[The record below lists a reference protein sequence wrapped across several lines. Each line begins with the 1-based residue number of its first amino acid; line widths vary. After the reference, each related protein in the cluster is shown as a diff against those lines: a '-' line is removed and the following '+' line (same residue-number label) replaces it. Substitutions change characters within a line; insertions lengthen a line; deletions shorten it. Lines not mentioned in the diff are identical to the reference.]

1 MNEQYVGADLCIQP
15 TNNERLTTSNPMPGG
30 TGHDERLATSNEQRV
45 ITLAHGN
52 GGKLTQRLIKEHFA
66 PQFANEYLNKMTDSA
81 IVDINGVK
89 LAFTTD
95 SYVIKP
101 HFFPGG
107 NIGKLAVCG
116 TVNDLSVMGAVP
128 KYISCALIIEEGFP
142 VDELDVIIKTMKEEA
157 DRAGIKIVTGDTKVV
172 DNGSADKIFIN
183 TSGIGEVKYNIIE
196 NKISVGDKIIVNGTL
211 GDHGIAIFSAR
222 ENLNIKSEIKS
233 DCTALNSLIFSV
245 LEKYPNI
252 KFMRDITRGGLAT
265 VLNEVCEN
273 EEFGVEVFED
283 KIPVREDVKAVCEL
297 LGFDPVYIANEGKV
311 LMIAPA
317 DIADNVLKII
327 RGHKDGVNAQIIGE
341 IMAPRFREGKG
352 KAYMKTTIGG
362 RRIIDMLISDQ
373 LPRIC

>member
-1 MNEQYVGADLCIQP
+1 MNE
-15 TNNERLTTSNPMPGG
+15 R
-30 TGHDERLATSNEQRV
+30 RATSNEQRV

-66 PQFANEYLNKMTDSA
+66 NQFANEYLNKMTDSA
-81 IVDINGVK
+81 VMDINSIK

-128 KYISCALIIEEGFP
+128 KYISCALIIEEGFS
-142 VDELDVIIKTMKEEA
+142 VEELDVIIKTMREEA
-157 DRAGIKIVTGDTKVV
+157 DKAGVKIVTGDTKVV
-172 DNGSADKIFIN
+172 DKGSADKIFIN
-183 TSGIGEVKYNIIE
+183 TSGIGEVKYNIIK
-196 NKISVGDKIIVNGTL
+196 NKISEGDKIIINGTL

-245 LEKYPNI
+245 LEKYPSI

-265 VLNEVCEN
+265 VLNEVCAN
-273 EEFGVEVFED
+273 EEFRIEVFED

-311 LMIAPA
+311 LMIVPS
-317 DIADNVLKII
+317 DIADGALKIM
-327 RGHKDGVNAQIIGE
+327 RGHKDGVDAQIIGE

-352 KAYMKTTIGG
+352 KAYMKTAIGG
-362 RRIIDMLISDQ
+362 KRIIDMLVSDQ

>member
-1 MNEQYVGADLCIQP
+1 MD
-15 TNNERLTTSNPMPGG
+15 
-30 TGHDERLATSNEQRV
+30 EQRI

-52 GGKLTQRLIKEHFA
+52 GGKLTQRLIKEHFT
-66 PQFANEYLNKMTDSA
+66 PQFANEYLNKMSDSA
-81 IVDINGVK
+81 IVDINKIK

-128 KYISCALIIEEGFP
+128 KYISCALIIEEGFS
-142 VDELDVIIKTMKEEA
+142 VTELDVIIKTMKEEA
-157 DRAGIKIVTGDTKVV
+157 DSAGVKIVTGDTKVV
-172 DNGSADKIFIN
+172 DKGSADKIFIN
-183 TSGIGEVKYNIIE
+183 TSGIAEVKYNIIE
-196 NKISVGDKIIVNGTL
+196 NKILTGDKIIVNGTL

-233 DCTALNSLIFSV
+233 DCVSLNSLIFSV
-245 LEKYPNI
+245 LEKHPNI

-265 VLNEVCEN
+265 VLNEVCAN
-273 EEFGVEVFED
+273 EEFGIEVYED

-297 LGFDPVYIANEGKV
+297 LGFDPIYIANEGKV

-317 DIADNVLKII
+317 DTADNVLKIM
-327 RGHKDGVNAQIIGE
+327 RGHKDGANAQIIGE
-341 IMAPRFREGKG
+341 INSAHNS
-352 KAYMKTTIGG
+352 KAYMKTLIGG
-362 RRIIDMLISDQ
+362 RRIIDMLVSDQ

>member
-1 MNEQYVGADLCIQP
+1 MNEQRI
-15 TNNERLTTSNPMPGG
+15 
-30 TGHDERLATSNEQRV
+30 

-52 GGKLTQRLIKEHFA
+52 GGRLTQRLIKEHFA
-66 PQFANEYLNKMTDSA
+66 PQFANEYLNKMSDSA
-81 IVDINGVK
+81 IIGINGVK

-128 KYISCALIIEEGFP
+128 KYISCGFIIEEGLALS
-142 VDELDVIIKTMKEEA
+142 ELDVIIKTMKEEA
-157 DRAGIKIVTGDTKVV
+157 DRAGVMIVTGDTKVV
-172 DNGSADKIFIN
+172 DKGSADKIFIN
-183 TSGIGEVKYNIIE
+183 TSGIGEIKYNIIE
-196 NKISVGDKIIVNGTL
+196 NKICAGDKIIVNGTL
-211 GDHGIAIFSAR
+211 GDHGIAVFCAR

-233 DCTALNSLIFSV
+233 DCAALNSLIFSV

-265 VLNEVCEN
+265 VLNEVCEK
-273 EEFGVEVFED
+273 EEFGIEVYED
-283 KIPVREDVKAVCEL
+283 KIPVREDVKAICEL

-311 LMIAPA
+311 LMIAPSDAA
-317 DIADNVLKII
+317 DDVLRIMKL
-327 RGHKDGVNAQIIGE
+327 HKDGADAQIIGE
-341 IMAPRFREGKG
+341 VMAPRFREGKG
-352 KAYMKTTIGG
+352 KVYMKTIIGG
-362 RRIIDMLISDQ
+362 HRIIDTLTSDQ